1 MYFFTITSNAQN
13 DSIEVEKLYKEGF
26 ENLRINPLK
35 SINNFEKAIAIIND
49 SILTK
54 KGHDNYFLLKK
65 SLMLDQLGYYYRK
78 DIQDVPSLKAIQESL
93 KIKESIGETYTLP
106 TTYRV
111 FGRLYL
117 HKKDSA
123 KAFQFYNKAL
133 ISSKKYKNEKE
144 FVNALNKF
152 SGYYF
157 TYNEFEKSKEYAQKA
172 LKYADS
178 INFKYGKTL
187 AIFNLSRYARKKKNY
202 EASIAYANENI
213 KICESTND
221 KVSLERCYK
230 NLGYAYRKL
239 KQPKKAVL
247 YYKRSLDLLVETGIE
262 GSIANRCLSLS
273 NAYKD
278 LGDHERAFAFYRGYK
293 RQQMKDMNVKSII
306 EFAELEAKYTY
317 ERQKAIDSTGLMERQ
332 KIKES
337 KLLEEASIKFW
348 KATTIIATI
357 FGLIIAVV
365 IFLLRKRREQVKLG
379 ELKNEM
385 LQKEINY
392 KQKDISDFAL
402 NISRNHKWREELLKH
417 IKKIK
422 KSSSVKEDLNFKALE
437 KAILDREIVDN
448 STIDFQNKVDIL
460 NTAFYEKLLKK
471 YPTLTKT
478 EVKLCS
484 LIRLNI
490 DNNEIAVLQNVAL
503 ESVYRS
509 RSRLRKKLN
518 LSQEEDLNAI
528 LRKL

>member
-93 KIKESIGETYTLP
+93 KIKESIGETNTLP

-117 HKKDSA
+117 HKKDSV